1 MGFTLN
7 ARYFGSGMEIR
18 SGLRNNLLLTASS
31 LSCALEVSLIFIGR
45 LIPTQ
50 FRLYFYHHFGERSVF
65 VELLSSW
72 DICSSRYTLSTYCY
86 IELARYSLNLT
97 ISGLGSLSQLIRL
110 WSMPHYRFTLN
121 EESYFADTELTE
133 FNERNLFHVR
143 RANHT

>member
-1 MGFTLN
+1 MS
-7 ARYFGSGMEIR
+7 YH
-18 SGLRNNLLLTASS
+18 LLSPS
-31 LSCALEVSLIFIGR
+31 LSLFCDNK
-45 LIPTQ
+45 
-50 FRLYFYHHFGERSVF
+50 YYERSVF
-65 VELLSSW
+65 VELLSQW
-72 DICSSRYTLSTYCY
+72 DNCSSRYTLLIYYY

-97 ISGLGSLSQLIRL
+97 ITGLGSLSQLIRL